1 MKVSCTSLKQSFD
14 DEFLLAFIRKEYDAT
29 IIGVPFDGGCTYR
42 SGTRFGPQGIR
53 RISALYTP
61 YNYEMGVDLR
71 EEMSLCDAGDVFTI
85 PANIEKS
92 FDQVRC
98 QLIGL
103 LVYKVVSIFL
113 LVLKVNWIVCY
124 LLSYV
129 CRFLMLSLMFQQV
142 DHSQSFWVV
151 TILLAFQL

>member
-1 MKVSCTSLKQSFD
+1 
-14 DEFLLAFIRKEYDAT
+14 
-29 IIGVPFDGGCTYR
+29 
-42 SGTRFGPQGIR
+42 
-53 RISALYTP
+53 
-61 YNYEMGVDLR
+61 MGVDLR

>member
-1 MKVSCTSLKQSFD
+1 MFANFSQRTPMIKTD
-14 DEFLLAFIRKEYDAT
+14 YDAT
-29 IIGVPFDGGCTYR
+29 VIGVPFDGGCTYR

-92 FDQVRC
+92 FDQVF
-98 QLIGL
+98 I
-103 LVYKVVSIFL
+103 
-113 LVLKVNWIVCY
+113 
-124 LLSYV
+124 
-129 CRFLMLSLMFQQV
+129 
-142 DHSQSFWVV
+142 
-151 TILLAFQL
+151 TIYTTNH